1 MLESIK
7 KYAKPFD
14 SINDLDP
21 LIESIGD
28 AKYVLLGESSHG
40 TSEFYTLRAEL
51 TKRLIVEKGF
61 SFIAVEGDWPS
72 CQNINR
78 YIKNIGSPN
87 RYENEVL
94 QTFNRWPTW
103 MWANEEIYELVKW
116 LKNFNQQ
123 SKKTNKVGFYG
134 LDVYSLW
141 ESMDEIIKYLDRTG
155 NSGLKE
161 ARTAF
166 SCFEPYNRNNESY
179 AVSAGYLS
187 ENCIKEA
194 LELLTVIRKNKW
206 KYDDDDENSLNM
218 EVNSLVTVNAE
229 EYYRTMVLSDSK
241 SWNVRDIHMVEALNA
256 VMKFYGDDAKVI
268 IWEHNTH
275 VGDARATDMK
285 NAGMVNVGQ
294 LIRQQNYPED
304 VYIVGFGTHS
314 GTVIASTEW
323 GVDYLVTNVPAAQPG
338 SWEDLM
344 HKAGARNQYLL
355 FTDENREKFSKTV
368 GHRAIGVVYRPEQ
381 EQYGNYVPSIMSSR
395 YDGFIFVDKTHALH
409 PLAKESLVH

>member
-1 MLESIK
+1 MLESINK
-7 KYAKPFD
+7 FAKPFEN
-14 SINDLDP
+14 IHDLEP
-21 LIESIGD
+21 LIHAIGD
-28 AKYVLLGESSHG
+28 AKYVLLGEASHG

-51 TKRLIVEKGF
+51 TKRLIKEKGF
-61 SFIAVEGDWPS
+61 SVIAVEGDWPS
-72 CQNINR
+72 CQSINR

-87 RYENEVL
+87 SVNEVL
-94 QTFNRWPTW
+94 ENFNRWPTW
-103 MWANEEIYELVKW
+103 MWANEEISELVEW
-116 LKNFNQQ
+116 LKNFNQ
-123 SKKTNKVGFYG
+123 KTKRKNKVGFYG

-141 ESMDEIIKYLDRTG
+141 ESMDEIIKYLEHTG
-155 NSGLKE
+155 NSGLKQ
-161 ARTAF
+161 ARNAF

-194 LELLTVIRKNKW
+194 LALLNTIQKNKW
-206 KYDDDDENSLNM
+206 KYDDDEESSLNM
-218 EVNSLVTVNAE
+218 EVNALVTVNAE

-268 IWEHNTH
+268 ILEHNTH

-285 NAGMVNVGQ
+285 DAGMVNVGQ
-294 LIRQQNYPED
+294 LIRQQNYSED
-304 VYIVGFGTHS
+304 VYIVGFGTYS

-323 GVDYLVTNVPAAQPG
+323 GVDFRVTNVPQAQPG

-355 FTDENREKFSKTV
+355 FNNDNREDFKETI
-368 GHRAIGVVYRPEQ
+368 GHRAIGVVYRPEY
-381 EQYGNYVPSIMSSR
+381 EQYGNYVPSVMSSR
-395 YDGFIFVDKTHALH
+395 YDGFIFVDKTNALH
-409 PLAKESLVH
+409 PLALESLVY